1 VEPRTPFVPED
12 KRLSLLLDALAQVAI
27 SVELQPTLQILL
39 DSLHHV
45 VPFDAGGIFV
55 LDGQRGGVSAQAT
68 RGYQADSKM
77 PTTHGI
83 VGEVV
88 HTGRPRL
95 ERPATDDPAYLASRS
110 STAAQLTVPLA
121 SSRGVVGA
129 VSLES
134 YRPDAFRDEDLV
146 FIRLF
151 AQQAAV
157 LVERALLHEQLMRQS
172 RLEREI
178 QIAREILRGL
188 TPSALPT
195 LPNLDVF
202 GESLT
207 AEYVGGDAFDF
218 IGYPDGQLGISISD
232 ATGKGLP
239 AALLAVAHQAMLH
252 ALVSMELRLRATFSR
267 ISELL
272 ARSVP
277 SGHFVTN
284 FYGVVDVSERRMVYV
299 NAGHPPPLLVRAT
312 GQIEWLTVTAP
323 VLAFPNAAPTRDAYV
338 TFGQGDGLVLFT
350 DGVTDAGPSSD
361 QFFDLAGIETTVR
374 SLWTRTSAEIG
385 HGLLEAVK
393 RHGGDILR
401 DDATVVVVKFP

>member
-1 VEPRTPFVPED
+1 MPED
-12 KRLSLLLDALAQVAI
+12 TRLSLLLDTLAQVAI

-39 DSLHHV
+39 VSLHHV
-45 VPFDAGGIFV
+45 IPFDAGGIFV
-55 LDGQRGGVSAQAT
+55 LEAQRRVVRAQAT
-68 RGYQADSKM
+68 RGYPADFEM
-77 PTTHGI
+77 PATQGI
-83 VGEVV
+83 VGAVV
-88 HTGRPRL
+88 QTGRPRL
-95 ERPATDDPAYLASRS
+95 APFVTADPAYIAVRP
-110 STAAQLTVPLA
+110 STVAQLTVPLA
-121 SSRGVVGA
+121 SSHGVIGA
-129 VSLES
+129 ISLES
-134 YRPDAFRDEDLV
+134 DRSGAFRNEDLTFV
-146 FIRLF
+146 GLF

-157 LVERALLHEQLMRQS
+157 VIERSLLHEQLMRQS

-188 TPSALPT
+188 TPSVLPT

-207 AEYVGGDAFDF
+207 AESVGGDAFDF
-218 IGYPDGQLGISISD
+218 IAYPDGQLGISISD

-284 FYGVVDVSERRMVYV
+284 FYGVVDVAERRMVYV
-299 NAGHPPPLLVRAT
+299 NAGHPPPLLMRAT

-323 VLAFPNAAPTRDAYV
+323 VLAFPNVSPTRDAYV

-350 DGVTDAGPSSD
+350 DGVTDAGPSPD
-361 QFFDLAGIETTVR
+361 QFFDVAGIEATVR
-374 SLWTRTSAEIG
+374 SLWTRSASEIG
-385 HGLLEAVK
+385 RGLLEAVK

-401 DDATVVVVKFP
+401 DDATVVVVRFQ